1 MNENN
6 RMSIKKIIYSILFVI
21 FIIASSVI
29 LFLKTDD
36 IAYDDTYGYI
46 GVVVLCFIC
55 NATVF
60 APAPS
65 LVVAVTAAQTLNPI
79 GVAVLGAI
87 GTSAGELVGFLSG
100 RVGRNVI
107 NKENKITEW
116 VKNKGTLG
124 VFLFAAIPLPLFD
137 MVGIIAGYSNMK
149 CFRFFIACFCGK
161 LLKLTVYVYGSLIVD
176 DYIEVLLN

>member
-6 RMSIKKIIYSILFVI
+6 RINIKKIAYSILFI
-21 FIIASSVI
+21 TFIIVASVF
-29 LFLKTDD
+29 LFLKKDD

-65 LVVAVTAAQTLNPI
+65 LVVAVTAAQTLNPL

-100 RVGRNVI
+100 HVGRNI
-107 NKENKITEW
+107 IIKENRITEW
-116 VKNKGTLG
+116 VKNKGSLG

-137 MVGIIAGYSNMK
+137 VAGIIAGYSNMK
-149 CFRFFIACFCGK
+149 CLRFFIVCFCGK
-161 LLKLTVYVYGSLIVD
+161 LLKMMVYVYGSLIVG
-176 DYIEVLLN
+176 DYIEMFLN

>member
-1 MNENN
+1 MNENG
-6 RMSIKKIIYSILFVI
+6 RIKVKKIVYSILFIAFVI
-21 FIIASSVI
+21 VVSVL
-29 LFLKTDD
+29 LFLKEDD
-36 IAYDDTYGYI
+36 IAYNDAYGYI

-65 LVVAVTAAQTLNPI
+65 LVVAVTAAQTLNPL
-79 GVAVLGAI
+79 GVVVLGAI
-87 GTSAGELVGFLSG
+87 GTSIGELVGFLSG
-100 RVGRNVI
+100 HVGKNII
-107 NKENKITEW
+107 NKENRITEW

-137 MVGIIAGYSNMK
+137 VAGVIAGYSNMK

-161 LLKLTVYVYGSLIVD
+161 LLKMMLYVYGSLIVD
-176 DYIEVLLN
+176 DHIEMFF

>member
-6 RMSIKKIIYSILFVI
+6 RINIKKIAYSILFI
-21 FIIASSVI
+21 TFIIVASVF
-29 LFLKTDD
+29 LFLKKDD

-65 LVVAVTAAQTLNPI
+65 LVVAVTAAQTLNPL

-87 GTSAGELVGFLSG
+87 GTSSGELVGFLSG
-100 RVGRNVI
+100 HVGRNVI
-107 NKENKITEW
+107 NKENRITEW
-116 VKNKGTLG
+116 VKNKGSLG

-137 MVGIIAGYSNMK
+137 VAGIIAGYSNMK
-149 CFRFFIACFCGK
+149 CLRFFIACFCGK
-161 LLKLTVYVYGSLIVD
+161 LLKMMVYVYGSLIVGN
-176 DYIEVLLN
+176 YIEMFLN